1 LAGGKALLRDGRG
14 YAAEYGPGLSLRGST
29 HATERVLHQRIYFV
43 RSTNLEKTASR
54 RLTEGHSWFVIGQL
68 FGSVALKSMRDT
80 DPNDFRTP
88 IYTQASWSD
97 VVYLPELTH
106 LQWAMVGVMGIIFC
120 LLPETPWWL
129 VQKNR
134 ASDAAKV
141 LRKYNGHVEGYNVQ

>member
-1 LAGGKALLRDGRG
+1 
-14 YAAEYGPGLSLRGST
+14 
-29 HATERVLHQRIYFV
+29 
-43 RSTNLEKTASR
+43 
-54 RLTEGHSWFVIGQL
+54 
-68 FGSVALKSMRDT
+68 MRDT

-141 LRKYNGHVEGYNVQ
+141 LRKYNGHVEGYIVQETIVRSTLLMHWARSANMRRTS